1 VGDVPSARIL
11 DPPDAELVSRARR
24 GEGAAFAGLVDR
36 HYPTCVR
43 YAVRF
48 LGHREDAE
56 DAVQETWLRVHR
68 SLAGYRERD
77 VFERWLFRILL
88 NVCRTVSGRRSRETR
103 RFGRDATEVAE
114 LAAPAREVGAVQT
127 IQALLAR
134 LDPRTRETLLL
145 KYGLGLD
152 YTEMARRTGDSV
164 SALKMRVK
172 RGVEA
177 LRPRMGCE
185 SEP

>member
-1 VGDVPSARIL
+1 VADVPAARTL
-11 DPPDAELVSRARR
+11 DPPDAALIARARR
-24 GEGAAFAGLVDR
+24 GEASAFAELVGR

-48 LGHREDAE
+48 LAHREDAE

-68 SLAGYRERD
+68 GLGGYRERD

-88 NVCRTVSGRRSRETR
+88 NVCRTVSGRRSRDAR
-103 RFGRDATEVAE
+103 RFSGDAASVAE
-114 LAAPAREVGAVQT
+114 IAAPASELGMEQT
-127 IQALLAR
+127 IQVLLAR
-134 LDPRTRETLLL
+134 LDPRTREALLL
-145 KYGLGLD
+145 KHGLGLD

-177 LRPRMGCE
+177 LRPRIGSE